1 MHFKK
6 HLFLVIITLFSG
18 AISAQKKL
26 PDFTT
31 IFEKS
36 KGTETATYQETIA
49 FYKDL
54 AAAYPEISLMEMGE
68 TDSGFTLHLVVFSA
82 SKEFDFS
89 KIHLSKKNII
99 LINNAIHPGE
109 SDGVDASMMLLRD
122 IVQDKNKIKKLGN
135 VVLAVIPIYNI
146 GGALNRNSYSRANQN
161 GPKEYGFRGN
171 AQNYDLNR
179 DFIKADTKNAKSFA
193 EIFHLV
199 KPDIFID
206 NHVSN
211 GADYQYGI
219 THLFTQ
225 HNNLGNDLG
234 AFIENEMRPNIET
247 SLLKKNIII
256 TPYVN
261 VWGTTPEA
269 GFSQFFD
276 SPRYS
281 TGYTTLFNTL
291 GMMVETHML
300 KPYKQRVEQTYSLLT
315 SVIDFTVVKGTEI
328 KELRQNAVAKILA
341 KKTYPI
347 SFELDKDN
355 YATLQFKG
363 YEGSYIDSKVTNG
376 KRLFYDRTKPYTKPV
391 KYFNNYIP
399 SKEIQLPKAY
409 ILKQGWWR
417 VLERLKDNNIVYTV
431 FKNDTSIIVE
441 EQHIKDYKTSA
452 RPFEGH
458 FIHTKTE
465 VIAETKKVLFQK
477 GDIYIPTQQN
487 GVRYIVE
494 TLEAEATDSFFN
506 WNFFDTILEQKEHF
520 SSYVFEDIAEKLLME
535 NTALK
540 ELLNQKMI
548 ADKDFAES
556 PEAQLDFVYKNSPYY
571 EEAHLKLPVYKVF

>member
-1 MHFKK
+1 MNFKK
-6 HLFLVIITLFSG
+6 HLFLAIITLFSG

-36 KGTETATYQETIA
+36 NGTETSTYQETIA
-49 FYKDL
+49 FYKEL
-54 AAAYPEISLMEMGE
+54 AAVYPEISLMEMGE
-68 TDSGFTLHLVVFSA
+68 TDSGFPLHLVVFNA

-109 SDGVDASMMLLRD
+109 SDGVDTSMMLLRD
-122 IVQDKNKIKKLGN
+122 IVKDKNKIKKLGN
-135 VVLAVIPIYNI
+135 MVLAVIPIYNI
-146 GGALNRNSYSRANQN
+146 GGALNRNCYSRANQN

-225 HNNLGNDLG
+225 HNYLGNDLG
-234 AFIENEMRPNIET
+234 DFIENEMRPNIEA

-300 KPYKQRVEQTYSLLT
+300 KPYKQRVEETYSFLE
-315 SVIDFTVVKGTEI
+315 SAINFTTEKGAEI

-355 YATLQFKG
+355 YSTLQFKG

-376 KRLFYDRTKPYTKPV
+376 KRLFYDRTKPYAKPV
-391 KYFNNYIP
+391 KYFNNYIS
-399 SKEIQLPKAY
+399 SKEVQLPKAY

-417 VLERLKDNNIVYTV
+417 VLERLKDNNIDYTV

-458 FIHTKTE
+458 FIHSKTE
-465 VIAETKKVLFQK
+465 VVVETKKVLFQK
-477 GDIYIPTQQN
+477 GDIYIPIQQN

-520 SSYVFEDIAEKLLME
+520 SSYVFEDIAENLLLE
-535 NTALK
+535 NPALK
-540 ELLNQKMI
+540 ELLNQKMK

-556 PEAQLDFVYKNSPYY
+556 AEAQLDFIYKNSPYY
-571 EEAHLKLPVYKVF
+571 ESAHLKLPVYKVF

>member
-1 MHFKK
+1 MHIKK
-6 HLFLVIITLFSG
+6 YLFLAIITFFSG
-18 AISAQKKL
+18 SISAQKTGK
-26 PDFTT
+26 DFIT

-36 KGTETATYQETIA
+36 KGTETATYQETIEY
-49 FYKDL
+49 YKDL
-54 AAAYPEISLMEMGE
+54 ATAYPEISLLEMGE
-68 TDSGFTLHLVVFSA
+68 TDSGFPLHLVVFSA

-89 KIHLSKKNII
+89 KIHDSKKNII

-122 IVQDKNKIKKLGN
+122 IVKDKNKIKKLGN
-135 VVLAVIPIYNI
+135 MVLAVIPIYNI

-234 AFIENEMRPNIET
+234 DFIENIMRPNIEA

-281 TGYTTLFNTL
+281 TGYSTLFNTL

-300 KPYKQRVEQTYSLLT
+300 KPYKQRVEQTYSLLE
-315 SVIDFTVVKGTEI
+315 SAIDFTIEKGTEI
-328 KELRQNAVAKILA
+328 KELRQNAITKILA

-347 SFELDKDN
+347 SFELNKD
-355 YATLQFKG
+355 YFTTLQFKG

-391 KYFNNYIP
+391 KYFNNYIA
-399 SKEIQLPKAY
+399 SKEIEIPKAY
-409 ILKQGWWR
+409 ILKQGWWK
-417 VLERLKDNNIVYTV
+417 VLERLKDNHIDYAV

-441 EQHIKDYKTSA
+441 EQHIKDYKTST
-452 RPFEGH
+452 RSFEGH
-458 FIHTKTE
+458 FIHSKTE
-465 VIAETKKVLFQK
+465 VVAETKKVLFQK
-477 GDIYIPTQQN
+477 GDIYIPIQQN
-487 GVRYIVE
+487 GLRYIME

-520 SSYVFEDIAEKLLME
+520 SSYVFEDIAEKLLQE
-535 NTALK
+535 NPTLRD
-540 ELLNQKMI
+540 LLNQKM
-548 ADKDFAES
+548 DTNKVFAES
-556 PEAQLDFVYKNSPYY
+556 TEAQLDFIYKNSPYY
-571 EEAHLKLPVYKVF
+571 ESAHLKLPVYKVH

>member
-1 MHFKK
+1 
-6 HLFLVIITLFSG
+6 
-18 AISAQKKL
+18 
-26 PDFTT
+26 
-31 IFEKS
+31 
-36 KGTETATYQETIA
+36 
-49 FYKDL
+49 
-54 AAAYPEISLMEMGE
+54 MGE
-68 TDSGFTLHLVVFSA
+68 TDSGFPLHLVVFSA
-82 SKEFDFS
+82 SKEFDFN
-89 KIHLSKKNII
+89 KIHLSKKNTI

-122 IVQDKNKIKKLGN
+122 IVQDKNQLKKLKN
-135 VVLAVIPIYNI
+135 VVIAVIPIYNI
-146 GGALNRNSYSRANQN
+146 GGALNRNSHSRANQN

-171 AQNYDLNR
+171 AQNFDLNR
-179 DFIKADTKNAKSFA
+179 DFIKADTKNAKAFA

-199 KPDIFID
+199 KPAVFID

-234 AFIENEMRPNIET
+234 AFIENEMKPNIEA

-300 KPYKQRVEQTYSLLT
+300 KPYKQRVEETYSLLE
-315 SVIDFTVVKGTEI
+315 SVIDFTLEKGTEI
-328 KELRQNAVAKILA
+328 IVLRQNAVAKILA

-347 SFELDKDN
+347 SFEIDEKN
-355 YATLQFKG
+355 YETLQFKG
-363 YEGSYIDSKVTNG
+363 YEGSYIDSKVTNS

-391 KYFNNYIP
+391 KYFNNYIA

-409 ILKQGWWR
+409 ILKRGWWK
-417 VLERLKDNNIVYTV
+417 VLERLKDNHIKYTV
-431 FKNDTSIIVE
+431 FRNDTAITAD
-441 EQHIKDYKTSA
+441 EQHIKDYKTSSK
-452 RPFEGH
+452 PFEGH
-458 FIHTKTE
+458 YPHYNAT
-465 VIAETKKVLFQK
+465 VSSETKKVLFQK
-477 GDIYIPTQQN
+477 GDIYIPIHQN
-487 GVRYIVE
+487 GVRYIIE

-520 SSYVFEDIAEKLLME
+520 SAYVFEDIAEKLLLE
-535 NTALK
+535 NPTLRDLLK
-540 ELLNQKMI
+540 QKMNT
-548 ADKDFAES
+548 DKDFAES

-571 EEAHLKLPVYKVF
+571 ESEHLKLPVYKVF